1 MTEHKQTTF
10 MGVPVISSDQ
20 LSQADVVIVGIP
32 EATPY
37 EPDKSSHC
45 SDAPGAIRGAAAKY
59 SGWHAHYDFDHDAP
73 LLDLD
78 RIYVGDIGDIQ
89 GNPNAPVQ
97 NRQRI
102 TAAISEILQASAM
115 PIVMGG
121 DDSVPI
127 PVFEAYAALQP
138 LWIIQIDAHIDW
150 RNERNGERMGWSS
163 TMRRASEMPWIE
175 GIVQIGIRGV
185 GSATPSDVNDAKAWG
200 AHIITAREVH
210 AKGIAHALHTIPAGS
225 NCLISLDCDGLDPS
239 IVPAVAAKAPGGLTY
254 LQILEIF
261 DFVKKHH
268 KLVGFN
274 LVELAPQFDV
284 GGISALTAARIICAA
299 IPKLSP
305 RSNKS
310 QA

>member
-1 MTEHKQTTF
+1 MNEHRQTTF
-10 MGVPVISSDQ
+10 MGVPAISSDR
-20 LSQADVVIVGIP
+20 LSEADVVIVGIR

-37 EPDKSSHC
+37 HPGKSSHC
-45 SDAPGAIRGAAAKY
+45 ADAPGAIRSAAARY

-78 RIYVGDIGDIQ
+78 RTYVADMGDLVGD
-89 GNPNAPVQ
+89 PNEPAH

-102 TAAISEILQASAM
+102 TAAISEILQAGAM

-127 PVFEAYAALQP
+127 PVFAAFAALQP

-150 RNERNGERMGWSS
+150 REERNGERMGWSS
-163 TMRRASEMPWIE
+163 TMRRASEMPCVE

-185 GSATPSDVNDAKAWG
+185 GSAAPSDVNDAKAWG
-200 AHIITAREVH
+200 AHIVTAREVH
-210 AKGIAHALHTIPAGS
+210 AQGIGQALHSIPAGS

-239 IVPAVAAKAPGGLTY
+239 IMPAVAAKAPGGLTY
-254 LQILEIF
+254 WQILEIF

-284 GGISALTAARIICAA
+284 GGISALTAVRIICAA
-299 IPKLSP
+299 IPKP
-305 RSNKS
+305 RLCSTES